1 MNAAK
6 SPATSPRVSQGR
18 ILVVDDEE
26 PIRIALGR
34 TLRRLG
40 FEVSEASDAEGG
52 LAAIATS
59 KTDVVF
65 VDLRMPKI
73 DGHGFLQRLG
83 ASAEADRP
91 PVIVMSGEG
100 KMDDVI
106 EILRRGAVDYLR
118 KPWSLTELI
127 SATTRAM
134 EIGRKTQATAAAS
147 AAPPVKSTTGGAPDL
162 KRSDRFAQMQV
173 KLRQGE
179 IVLPAIPSVLSS
191 LRQTVEDP
199 KSSITDIAAVIERD
213 SRITAD
219 ILRVSNTPQFA
230 HLGRATNA
238 KAAVT
243 RLGLRHVHNLVQ
255 TIFMQGFCELRNP
268 GIRQLLTSI
277 WRRSVARAV
286 SMRAICDLLDP
297 AQYSKGLNGDTAYL
311 IGLMGDVGASLLL
324 WVISEKATGTLTA
337 EDVQD
342 TSAALDVVRRNHED
356 LGRILLERWNFEKI
370 IPAVVASH
378 HRDAPPAGT
387 ASWWSLFVLGDHLA
401 TTLVGEPDPTSGGER
416 DESAVERAMGD
427 LGIPQLILERL
438 VAEIAPE
445 YEAIHNDRK

>member
-1 MNAAK
+1 MNDSK
-6 SPATSPRVSQGR
+6 SPATAARVPQGR

-26 PIRIALGR
+26 PIRVALGR

-52 LAAIATS
+52 LAAIAAS
-59 KTDVVF
+59 KADVVF

-83 ASAEADRP
+83 SSAESQRP

-106 EILRRGAVDYLR
+106 EVLRRGAVDYLR
-118 KPWSLTELI
+118 KPWSLTELM

-134 EIGRKTQATAAAS
+134 EIARRTLAVTAGAT
-147 AAPPVKSTTGGAPDL
+147 PTVKPTTGGATDL
-162 KRSDRFAQMQV
+162 KRSDRFAQVQI

-179 IVLPAIPSVLSS
+179 IVLPAIPSVLAS

-199 KSSITDIAAVIERD
+199 RSSITDIAAIVERD
-213 SRITAD
+213 SRIAVD
-219 ILRVSNTPQFA
+219 ILRVANTPQFA

-255 TIFMQGFCELRNP
+255 TIFLQGFCELRNE
-268 GIRQLLTSI
+268 GIRRLLLSI

-286 SMRAICDLLDP
+286 AMRALCDLLDP
-297 AQYSKGLNGDTAYL
+297 AQGSKGLNGDTAYL

-337 EDVQD
+337 DDVQD
-342 TSAALDVVRRNHED
+342 TGAALEVVRRNHED

-370 IPAVVASH
+370 VPIVVASH
-378 HRDAPPAGT
+378 HRDAPPVAN

-401 TTLVGEPDPTSGGER
+401 TTLVGEPDPTGSGER
-416 DESAVERAMGD
+416 DDSAIERAMGD
-427 LGIPQLILERL
+427 LGIPLLILERL
-438 VAEIAPE
+438 GAEIAPE
-445 YEAIHNDRK
+445 YEAIHNHSK